1 MGQSIFTLKHA
12 VSLRL
17 SLSWGLCSNSPRVFY
32 RMLVYVVS
40 HEYRALPRQTHT
52 HTHTQGKTNTSARRL
67 FLGSLVYLPL
77 LLACMVFH
85 RSGEAAAAPYHPVFK

>member
-1 MGQSIFTLKHA
+1 MSIVHFHDKH
-12 VSLRL
+12 
-17 SLSWGLCSNSPRVFY
+17 
-32 RMLVYVVS
+32 
-40 HEYRALPRQTHT
+40 THT
-52 HTHTQGKTNTSARRL
+52 HTHTHAHTHTQGKTNTSARRL